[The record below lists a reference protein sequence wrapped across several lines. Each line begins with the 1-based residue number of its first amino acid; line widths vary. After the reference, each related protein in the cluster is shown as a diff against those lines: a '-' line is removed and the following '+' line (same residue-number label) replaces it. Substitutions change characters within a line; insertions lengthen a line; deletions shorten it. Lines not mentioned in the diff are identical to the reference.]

1 MNYNEQ
7 MKWID
12 NQIENLEEEIK
23 SLGDEFYLTDEK
35 RQLKALK
42 SIKRDYEKAHER
54 SIVLSWI
61 ESLGRMER

>member
-12 NQIENLEEEIK
+12 YQIKNLEAELK
-23 SLGDEFYLTDEK
+23 SLGDDFYMTDEE
-35 RQLKALK
+35 QHLKALK

-54 SIVLSWI
+54 SIELSWI
-61 ESLGRMER
+61 ESPERMGR